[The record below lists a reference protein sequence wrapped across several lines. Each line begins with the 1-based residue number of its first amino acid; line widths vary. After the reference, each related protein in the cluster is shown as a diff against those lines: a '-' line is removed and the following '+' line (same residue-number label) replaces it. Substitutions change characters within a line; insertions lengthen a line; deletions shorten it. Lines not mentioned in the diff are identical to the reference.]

1 MITYSYVQY
10 ARLAK
15 TVEKVRIL
23 EVERSV
29 AENIIKKYSG
39 GICLIQELFISWM
52 KKRVNRS

>member
-29 AENIIKKYSG
+29 AENIIKSIAEG
-39 GICLIQELFISWM
+39 FVLSRELFISWM
-52 KKRVNRS
+52 KNG

>member
-29 AENIIKKYSG
+29 AENIIKSIAEGFVLSG
-39 GICLIQELFISWM
+39 TFYFLDE
-52 KKRVNRS
+52 KRVNRS